1 MEEGGGGKSAK
12 PSAKLSDTRGGS
24 VERHWWGVHPEAF
37 IVSKRSASAL
47 PTFSCR
53 SSKSSGRLCLRS
65 RGFFCHFRSINYRSI
80 RLSLYSLSFSPLY
93 FPLYFSPSP
102 LSLLPPLF
110 FFFISNVQRTA
121 FVRRGRKGGEKKKTR
136 GTKRERAESFRFV
149 ERIASLFSIGRK
161 CRIEV
166 EFRLKRFHGVESCL
180 ADFYISRFP
189 LVARATRGIDI
200 SRVCARF
207 VAVWSVTN
215 ANTSVQDEIKES
227 FCSRDS
233 LTSPRNTVATKSS
246 LLQQSRDIWVR
257 LSFRR
262 MIARHRSQISVTHG
276 YVTRFPFPKEFFF
289 ENNKDKDF

>member
-1 MEEGGGGKSAK
+1 MRCSPGSFYRFETLCVGSANFF
-12 PSAKLSDTRGGS
+12 LSIEQKQRS
-24 VERHWWGVHPEAF
+24 
-37 IVSKRSASAL
+37 IV
-47 PTFSCR
+47 F
-53 SSKSSGRLCLRS
+53 LRS

-200 SRVCARF
+200 SRVC
-207 VAVWSVTN
+207 T
-215 ANTSVQDEIKES
+215 I
-227 FCSRDS
+227 C
-233 LTSPRNTVATKSS
+233 
-246 LLQQSRDIWVR
+246 
-257 LSFRR
+257 RR
-262 MIARHRSQISVTHG
+262 VKR
-276 YVTRFPFPKEFFF
+276 Y
-289 ENNKDKDF
+289 